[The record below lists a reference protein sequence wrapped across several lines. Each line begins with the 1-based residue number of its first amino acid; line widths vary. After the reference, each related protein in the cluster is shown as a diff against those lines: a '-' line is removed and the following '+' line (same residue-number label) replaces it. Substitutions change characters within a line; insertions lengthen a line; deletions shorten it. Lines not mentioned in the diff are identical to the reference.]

1 MEPIIYGL
9 IIVFALVLLI
19 TGVIIY
25 FIMRYS
31 DKIILRWYNA
41 REAEEE
47 SEFSKILHSFA
58 EKSGIPCPKLYTI
71 ESSMPNVFSLG
82 KCPENA
88 SIVITTDAIKLLN
101 SEELESVFAHEMFH
115 IKSKDTRTATITA
128 ALGGILTASATFALF
143 GAMFLGFGQS
153 SDPAPRLIR
162 LFTMSLFAPHAAFI
176 IHLTKPGSRE
186 YAADEYSVKLCRKSE
201 KLASALKKMEGVKLQ
216 MNPAHAHLFII
227 NPLNDEIFNSLF
239 DTHPSTEK
247 RVKHLN
253 ELTA

>member
-1 MEPIIYGL
+1 METIIYVFV
-9 IIVFALVLLI
+9 IAFALVLLSI
-19 TGVIIY
+19 LVIIY
-25 FIMRYS
+25 FIMRFS
-31 DKIILRWYNA
+31 DMIILRWYNA

-47 SEFSKILHSFA
+47 SEHFKILHPLA
-58 EKSGIPCPKLYTI
+58 EKSDIPCPKLYTI
-71 ESSMPNVFSLG
+71 KSSMSNVFSLG

-88 SIVITTDAIKLLN
+88 SIVITTEAINLLD
-101 SEELESVFAHEMFH
+101 SEELESVFAHEVFH

-128 ALGGILTASATFALF
+128 ALGGIFTASANFALF

-186 YAADEYSVKLCRKSE
+186 YAADEYSAKLCKKSE
-201 KLASALKKMEGVKLQ
+201 KLASALKKMEGIKLQ
-216 MNPAHAHLFII
+216 MNPSHAHLFII

-253 ELTA
+253 ELTS